1 MSPQPMPT
9 KLAPLTDQKMLTEE
23 QKEEIAKDRQRSLLD
38 SLTYDLMNPVILV
51 QKGKQKRK
59 LQKRFDMK

>member
-1 MSPQPMPT
+1 MPT